1 MANNASHE
9 FRQKIILALIAI
21 IPGVL
26 GLFIGNQ
33 LGYNQGQISTQI
45 ETIERL
51 NGMQNIE
58 GDNVTINYYSA
69 LNEAV
74 SEMETYIDTI
84 DVLERTNKTLETQ
97 IQILENEVNGIKHQ
111 LETLTIQTQPTSEKY
126 WVTFDNAEYP
136 GFITPS
142 VWYAEA
148 GTSVSIHLDPSEGY
162 YIEGSD
168 TSGNPIIPYLIDDK
182 GDWWF
187 IMPNSNAILTIK
199 HE

>member
-45 ETIERL
+45 ETIEHL